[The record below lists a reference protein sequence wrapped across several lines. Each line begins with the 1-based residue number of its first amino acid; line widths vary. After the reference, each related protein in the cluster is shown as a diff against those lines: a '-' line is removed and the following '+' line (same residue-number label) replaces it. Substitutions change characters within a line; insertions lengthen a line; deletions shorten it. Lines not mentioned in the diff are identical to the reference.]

1 MTRLLILSCGPL
13 AMLSLG
19 GWWRL
24 FEARLRPVAEPDAPA
39 PGEVPLA
46 RLVRDVLWR
55 LDGKA
60 ARQFARL
67 EVAVAENL
75 TIGGD
80 RQVIDE
86 LLSALCLQAIQTTP
100 CGTVVV
106 SGCQRG
112 SEIALTIADDGTGIA
127 TTRTAEVVAR
137 ARELLALLGGRM
149 DTKYEEGAG
158 ASVTV
163 LLPTHT
169 APWNATIENTMADF
183 ARVTAPREPK
193 AVEPATVD
201 QPS

>member
-13 AMLSLG
+13 AMFSLG

-24 FEARLRPVAEPDAPA
+24 FESRLRPPAKPDAPA

-55 LDGKA
+55 LDSRA

-67 EVAVAENL
+67 EMAVAEDL
-75 TIGGD
+75 AIGGD

-86 LLSALCLQAIQTTP
+86 LLSALTLQAIQTTP

-106 SGCQRG
+106 SGCRRG
-112 SEIALTIADDGTGIA
+112 SEIAVTIADDGMGIA
-127 TTRTAEVVAR
+127 TPRSVEAVAR

-149 DTKYEEGAG
+149 ETAYEEGAG
-158 ASVTV
+158 ASITL
-163 LLPTHT
+163 LLPAHT
-169 APWNATIENTMADF
+169 PPWNATMENAMADF
-183 ARVTAPREPK
+183 ARVTAPRE
-193 AVEPATVD
+193 ARAAAPAPVV